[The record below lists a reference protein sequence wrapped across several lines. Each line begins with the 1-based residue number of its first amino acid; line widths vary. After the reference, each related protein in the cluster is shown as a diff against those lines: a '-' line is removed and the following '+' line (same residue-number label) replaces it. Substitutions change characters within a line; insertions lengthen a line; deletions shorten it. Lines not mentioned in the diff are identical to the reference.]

1 MARLPHPYR
10 TNAAACSTLPRV
22 SSPLAQYSTS
32 SSYES
37 ESGEEEESSSQGG
50 DSDDDDED
58 EMALDGLLQAAK
70 DRAVARNS
78 PSNTG
83 GESANLQD
91 ADLALAGQECVSAV
105 YFILISD

>member
-1 MARLPHPYR
+1 MARLPHPYH
-10 TNAAACSTLPRV
+10 TNAAASSTLPRV

-37 ESGEEEESSSQGG
+37 GSGEEDGEDGSSESG
-50 DSDDDDED
+50 DSDND

-70 DRAVARNS
+70 DRAAARNS

-91 ADLALAGQECVSAV
+91 ADLALAGQECV
-105 YFILISD
+105 